1 MDIQKH
7 NQTSTS
13 LSKLSQTT
21 LCESLNRND
30 YASAAKA
37 LPSKIHEVINE
48 PNLSDVVRVVGRG
61 KVVTF
66 VQIELTKLAERVN
79 VSGNIT
85 PSQLEFISTQL
96 VEMFPNETL
105 ADFKLCFERGCI
117 GQYGQIYR
125 MDGIVIREWMEKY
138 LDEKYQV
145 VEESLMK
152 EKEDQ
157 YKGLSKDESGPG
169 YELFKNYVKELNE
182 SKSKSVRHLFGDAVL
197 SEGQSEPPK
206 KKAISWPVSPPEKE
220 AEIQAK
226 IELGRKI
233 HELSK
238 QHPGKTLDELK
249 AMVTL

>member
-1 MDIQKH
+1 M
-7 NQTSTS
+7 S
-13 LSKLSQTT
+13 LA
-21 LCESLNRND
+21 RDD
-30 YASAAKA
+30 YASAARC
-37 LPSKIHEVINE
+37 LPTKIHQVVNE
-48 PNLSDVVRVVGRG
+48 PNLSDVVKVVGRSRI
-61 KVVTF
+61 VTF
-66 VQIELTKLAERVN
+66 IQLELAKAAERVN

-117 GQYGQIYR
+117 GQYGPIYR

-138 LDEKYQV
+138 LDEKYQC

-152 EKEDQ
+152 EKDDQ

-169 YELFKNYVKELNE
+169 YEMFKNFVKELSGNVKKDVRPISKE
-182 SKSKSVRHLFGDAVL
+182 SILA
-197 SEGQSEPPK
+197 EGQSEPK
-206 KKAISWPVSPPEKE
+206 RKQGTSWPVSPPEKE
-220 AEIQAK
+220 AEIKAK

-238 QHPGKTLDELK
+238 QYPGKSLEELK
-249 AMVTL
+249 SMIESLTKQ

>member
-1 MDIQKH
+1 M
-7 NQTSTS
+7 S
-13 LSKLSQTT
+13 LA
-21 LCESLNRND
+21 ND
-30 YASAAKA
+30 EYAKA
-37 LPSKIHEVINE
+37 ARCLPSKIHQVINE
-48 PNLSDVVRVVGRG
+48 PNLSDVVRAVGRG

-138 LDEKYQV
+138 LDEKYRV

-152 EKEDQ
+152 EKDDLHPHQKSELNVYQ
-157 YKGLSKDESGPG
+157 YWMQHNNLKDGIKPVPQISDESI
-169 YELFKNYVKELNE
+169 
-182 SKSKSVRHLFGDAVL
+182 L

-206 KKAISWPVSPPEKE
+206 KKGISWPVSPPEKE

-233 HELSK
+233 HELGKS
-238 QHPGKTLDELK
+238 HPGKTLDELK
-249 AMVTL
+249 TMVEKGIV